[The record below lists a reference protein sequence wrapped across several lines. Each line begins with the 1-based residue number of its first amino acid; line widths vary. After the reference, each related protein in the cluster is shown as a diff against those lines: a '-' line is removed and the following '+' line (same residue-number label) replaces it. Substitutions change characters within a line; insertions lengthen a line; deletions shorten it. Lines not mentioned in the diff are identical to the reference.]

1 MRGHY
6 STISVMGACC
16 ALIGCASVTST
27 PYQASEGVDG
37 ILYKLPATEIIATS
51 TWQVLKCNPVRLQ
64 IEDIEVSYRTV
75 ADENI
80 DSWFVVD
87 PDSLAGLFSSVDPA
101 RFELTNG
108 MISKVSFKAT
118 SEVGPLIKESIGLAA
133 KLAVEAGKALAQ
145 ERSVDF
151 KCTDDAQSAFDA
163 AIQSK
168 NAAGDAIKE
177 AKRARDELEKRF
189 YEKPSSAL
197 KLAVDRADSQLA
209 EAINRKNNLSAS
221 WPWIRITSIA
231 RPDTTRDAKPCPE
244 ESNKPVLCFVF
255 DPDVSPY
262 KSRFT
267 DLTKLEG
274 AVAVIGHMDA
284 QDLPSVSSILPSANG
299 YRGLY
304 YKLPAWK
311 TVRISDKKEV
321 CNRVVER
328 MPMQHLGQLARVE
341 LSNGLFTNS
350 GYEIAFDPS
359 GGIATY
365 SMTSSS
371 IAKDAVTAIRGAV
384 DESDAAK
391 LQAVKMKADL
401 IEAEQRVKQS
411 N

>member
-1 MRGHY
+1 MRRQY
-6 STISVMGACC
+6 STISLAGTCC
-16 ALIGCASVTST
+16 ALLGCASVTSK
-27 PYQASEGVDG
+27 PYPASGGVDG
-37 ILYKLPATEIIATS
+37 VLYKLPATEIIAVS
-51 TWQVLKCNPVRLQ
+51 TWQIVRCNPVRLK

-75 ADENI
+75 ADETI
-80 DSWFVVD
+80 DNWFMID
-87 PDSLAGLFSSVDPA
+87 PDDLAGLFSSVDPA
-101 RFELTNG
+101 RFELNNG
-108 MISKVSFKAT
+108 VISKVSFKAT

-133 KLAVEAGKALAQ
+133 KLAVSAGKSFVQ
-145 ERSVDF
+145 EPSEDF
-151 KCTDDAQSAFDA
+151 KCTDDAQRDFDI

-168 NAAGDAIKE
+168 NNAGNAIKE
-177 AKRARDELEKRF
+177 AKLARDGLQKRF
-189 YEKPSSAL
+189 YEKPSPAL
-197 KLAVDRADSQLA
+197 KLAVDRADSELA
-209 EAINRKNNLSAS
+209 AAINRQNTLSAS
-221 WPWIRITSIA
+221 WPWIKINSIA
-231 RPDTTRDAKPCPE
+231 RPDTTRNATQCAQAQD
-244 ESNKPVLCFVF
+244 LCFVL

-262 KSRFT
+262 KSRFD

-284 QDLPSVSSILPSANG
+284 QDPPRISSSLPSADG

-311 TVRISDKKEV
+311 RVVISDKKEKI
-321 CNRVVER
+321 NRVVER
-328 MPMQHLGQLARVE
+328 TPMLHLGQLARVE

-371 IAKDAVTAIRGAV
+371 IVKDTVTAIRGAV
-384 DESDAAK
+384 EESDAAR
-391 LQAVKMKADL
+391 LQALKMKADL